1 MCVVVMCLFIF
12 HNAFSVDGHLGV
24 SVSAPG
30 GAITSVPRWMLK
42 KEQLMNGTSMSCPS
56 VSGAIGK

>member
-1 MCVVVMCLFIF
+1 M
-12 HNAFSVDGHLGV
+12 HSVDGHMGV

-30 GAITSVPRWMLK
+30 GAITSVPRWTLK

-56 VSGAIGK
+56 VSGAVGK

>member
-1 MCVVVMCLFIF
+1 MYVHVYVCGQIPKYS
-12 HNAFSVDGHLGV
+12 ADGHMGV

-30 GAITSVPRWMLK
+30 GAITSVPRWTLK

-56 VSGAIGK
+56 VSGAVGK